1 MKLKDST
8 AVVNRMMVKGFEEL
22 LRAEED
28 YNDPNSMVGSEFKEG
43 TFSELDRLDITF
55 VATYKSG
62 QQLIV
67 RPAMKPGDRNCDP
80 LAHLPPD
87 DPEDGRILLPSG

>member
-1 MKLKDST
+1 MKLKDLQP
-8 AVVNRMMVKGFEEL
+8 VVNRMATKGIEEL

-28 YNDPNSMVGSEFKEG
+28 YNDPNSMLAATSKEG
-43 TFSELDRLDITF
+43 TFSELARLDITF

-62 QQLIV
+62 QQIIV
-67 RPAMKPGDRNCDP
+67 HPAMKPGDQTCDP

-87 DPEDGRILLPSG
+87 DPEDKRILLPSG